1 MNEET
6 VNNILAIVE
15 EAFGNLSFEYSN
27 FKERV
32 YVEGKE
38 EFIAEI
44 KTELE
49 KLKHNDQDNN

>member
-6 VNNILAIVE
+6 VNKILAIVE
-15 EAFGNLSFEYSN
+15 NAFGNLSFEYSIH
-27 FKERV
+27 KERV

-44 KTELE
+44 KAEVE
-49 KLKHNDQDNN
+49 KLNQPTQ